1 MDKTDKPKSVREV
14 LLAKFDD
21 HYWDSFTQD
30 KTLIR
35 KHFEFIIHQALTDIY
50 SLLVSGVEDKV
61 CSTPVIS
68 PAEYVTH
75 DMALDA
81 CEPEMEG
88 RVYKGETAEQ
98 CGGCIECIQAQA
110 NALWRKHL
118 QERLR

>member
-14 LLAKFDD
+14 LDKLVSRTAFDVKGVRD
-21 HYWDSFTQD
+21 WDKLFA
-30 KTLIR
+30 
-35 KHFEFIIHQALTDIY
+35 QALADIY
-50 SLLVSGVEDKV
+50 SLLGEDIKDAD
-61 CSTPVIS
+61 CSTPIIS
-68 PAEYVTH
+68 PREYVTH

-88 RVYKGETAEQ
+88 QIYKEETAER
-98 CGGCIECIQAQA
+98 CGGCIECVQAQA

>member
-1 MDKTDKPKSVREV
+1 MDKTDKPKSVDEI
-14 LLAKFDD
+14 LTEMFNQGIPHTFFPNEWAK
-21 HYWDSFTQD
+21 
-30 KTLIR
+30 KKIA
-35 KHFEFIIHQALTDIY
+35 QALTEIY

-61 CSTPVIS
+61 CSTPIIS

-88 RVYKGETAEQ
+88 QVYKGETAEQ

-110 NALWRKHL
+110 NAAWRKHL

>member
-1 MDKTDKPKSVREV
+1 MDKTDKPKSVREI
-14 LLAKFDD
+14 LE
-21 HYWDSFTQD
+21 HYIDCCCMICTDPSIKLPQESATTQS
-30 KTLIR
+30 
-35 KHFEFIIHQALTDIY
+35 LTDIY

-98 CGGCIECIQAQA
+98 CGGCIECVQAQA

-118 QERLR
+118 QERLK